1 MNNSKFI
8 VIEGLEGAGKT
19 SAIQTVV
26 DTLKDK
32 GITNLAFTREPGGT
46 PLAEKLRE
54 LIKQGIEGEKV
65 TDKAELLM
73 LYAARVQLIENVIKP
88 ALADDKWVI
97 GDRHDLSSQAYQGGG
112 RGLDKDLMLSL
123 RNTVLGDFRP
133 DLTLYL
139 DLDPAIGL
147 ARARARGE
155 LDRIEKESMDFFYRT
170 RERYQAL
177 AKDDDSIIT
186 IDASQ
191 AIEKVQADIRQTLT
205 AWLVQQENKSL

>member
-88 ALADDKWVI
+88 ALADGQWVI

-170 RERYQAL
+170 RERYQEL
-177 AKDDDSIIT
+177 ANDDDSIIT

>member
-1 MNNSKFI
+1 MKNSKFI

-26 DTLKDK
+26 DTLKQQ
-32 GITNLAFTREPGGT
+32 GITDLAFTREPGGT

-73 LYAARVQLIENVIKP
+73 LYAARVQLVENVIKP
-88 ALADDKWVI
+88 ALAQGKWVI

-112 RGLDKDLMLSL
+112 RGIDKALMKSL
-123 RNTVLGDFRP
+123 RDTVLADFKP

-139 DLDPAIGL
+139 DLDPAVGL

-177 AKDDDSIIT
+177 AKEDASIII

-191 AIEKVQADIRQTLT
+191 DIDKVQADIRDVLNQWLT
-205 AWLVQQENKSL
+205 QENSAL